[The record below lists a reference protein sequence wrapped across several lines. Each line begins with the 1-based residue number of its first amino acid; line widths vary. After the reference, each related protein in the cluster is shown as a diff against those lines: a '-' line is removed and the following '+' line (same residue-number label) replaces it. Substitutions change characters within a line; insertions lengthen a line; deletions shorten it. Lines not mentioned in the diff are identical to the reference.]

1 MKQSQLEHHRFSCP
15 NITATLRAAYAD
27 AFLVARQFSSLTAE
41 NDMKWSAIHPDRYNF
56 RPAVNP
62 SNKTL

>member
-1 MKQSQLEHHRFSCP
+1 MRFNQKNSSHECGH
-15 NITATLRAAYAD
+15 
-27 AFLVARQFSSLTAE
+27 VSSLTAE